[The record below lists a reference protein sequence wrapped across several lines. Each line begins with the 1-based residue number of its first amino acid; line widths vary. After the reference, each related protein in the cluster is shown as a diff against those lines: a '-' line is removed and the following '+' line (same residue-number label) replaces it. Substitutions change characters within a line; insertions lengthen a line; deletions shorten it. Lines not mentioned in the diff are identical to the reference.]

1 MIFVFDAF
9 ICVFYNKICKIKN
22 QQKKCEDNICVQY
35 FQLQWSNALQIKL
48 LHCTQK
54 LHIDIIASKI

>member
-9 ICVFYNKICKIKN
+9 ICVFYNEIYKIKN

-35 FQLQWSNALQIKL
+35 FQLQWSNALHIKL
-48 LHCTQK
+48 LHCT
-54 LHIDIIASKI
+54 

>member
-9 ICVFYNKICKIKN
+9 ICVFYNEIYKIKS
-22 QQKKCEDNICVQY
+22 QQKKCEDNVCVQY

-48 LHCTQK
+48 LHCT
-54 LHIDIIASKI
+54 